1 MCSKT
6 KINAPIM
13 YEVLDQ
19 DTMNSKILPHL
30 SVVKLGYV
38 SKGYQKGS
46 HSMHTL
52 LVENRLSMAD
62 YFCVSMML
70 SPLVVSSM
78 PCNRSPWR
86 RKRTCF
92 PCRCPCA
99 CMRHHRFC
107 LFFSKKFNIMS
118 ALFVHQSLTL
128 PQKIDSREGCF

>member
-30 SVVKLGYV
+30 SAAKRGFV
-38 SKGYQKGS
+38 SKGNLEGS

-52 LVENRLSMAD
+52 LVENRLSMTD
-62 YFCVSMML
+62 YFCVSIML

-78 PCNRSPWR
+78 PCNRSP
-86 RKRTCF
+86 
-92 PCRCPCA
+92 
-99 CMRHHRFC
+99 
-107 LFFSKKFNIMS
+107 
-118 ALFVHQSLTL
+118 
-128 PQKIDSREGCF
+128 